1 MANVLLPYRPRGRTW
16 GVPASACLALAI
28 ASSPAIGAP
37 KDTPAPD
44 HAAIAQVLENYRS
57 AVTRGDEALFLTT
70 LLDQQIPFHA
80 VRDASSPETSLTS
93 TQTRGVADFLRGVFH
108 SGRRYQQ
115 RFDDIRIA
123 QDGTLAQASL
133 RFVTQRDDGSGGA
146 GWKTLALVQVNG
158 QWKIASE
165 FYTVRSLTPADVPAA
180 SKP

>member
-1 MANVLLPYRPRGRTW
+1 MAIAFLRNSLRSRARATLTG
-16 GVPASACLALAI
+16 AFLALAATADAL
-28 ASSPAIGAP
+28 ASTP

-70 LLDQQIPFHA
+70 LLDDQIPFHA
-80 VRDASSPETSLTS
+80 VRDASSPETSLNS
-93 TQTRGVADFLRGVFH
+93 QQTRGAAEFLRGVFH

-115 RFDDIRIA
+115 RFDDIRIQ
-123 QDGTLAQASL
+123 QDGTLAQATL

-146 GWKTLALVQVNG
+146 GWKTLTLVKVGG

-165 FYTVRSLTPADVPAA
+165 FYTVRSLTAADLPAA
-180 SKP
+180 PKP